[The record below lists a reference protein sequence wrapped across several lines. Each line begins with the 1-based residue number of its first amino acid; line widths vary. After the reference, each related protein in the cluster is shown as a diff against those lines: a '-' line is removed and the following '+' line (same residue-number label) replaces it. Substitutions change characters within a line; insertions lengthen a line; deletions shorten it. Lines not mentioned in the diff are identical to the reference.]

1 MDSILQFLA
10 KTAATWAY
18 EQASAF
24 MEIFARFPNPLPAL
38 SVPPNG
44 GASPALWL
52 SLPSLN
58 RPSAA

>member
-1 MDSILQFLA
+1 MDPILQFLA
-10 KTAATWAY
+10 KAAATWAHD
-18 EQASAF
+18 QAVAF
-24 MEIFARFPNPLPAL
+24 MEISARFPNLCLVL